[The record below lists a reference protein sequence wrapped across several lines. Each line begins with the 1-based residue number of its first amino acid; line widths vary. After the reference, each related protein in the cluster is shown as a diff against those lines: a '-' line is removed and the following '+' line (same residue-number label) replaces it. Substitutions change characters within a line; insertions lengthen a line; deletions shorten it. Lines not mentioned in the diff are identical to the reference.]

1 MPERALNAWKLV
13 VKLQFKLMLDSST
26 LGSHFWDSEISY
38 FLLECM
44 FGCVVLGPFGLC
56 TLNLSIKR
64 GFHFSHSNTSINIFK
79 IYLRFFAV
87 S

>member
-1 MPERALNAWKLV
+1 MPERALDAWKPV

-44 FGCVVLGPFGLC
+44 FGCVVLGSFGLC
-56 TLNLSIKR
+56 TLDSI
-64 GFHFSHSNTSINIFK
+64 FTIINIFK
-79 IYLRFFAV
+79 IYLRLFAV
-87 S
+87 